1 MIESSISWTIG
12 LMLTYLF
19 YCIGTPFVLL
29 LILLDGFIG
38 TFSKYHMG
46 LLLSGLVLC
55 LCGWFDFALVKFCL
69 LSFLLIKNFDQ
80 LSKKYTSGKKCLH
93 AMLKLTRLTGMKS
106 DELDMMEY
114 VDSTTSYVDKK
125 IAYVDNSYNNA
136 KNIATTKINEV
147 IETELYK
154 DVKYAISVSDY
165 VIGNVFD
172 FVKTNTML
180 AGELVYSIPYLKG
193 YLDKGNKYLT
203 VGNDLYSK
211 YDKEDPFDSP
221 NLAND
226 MKVETPLNMNIDM
239 DKLGDLAGMMTNFL
253 DSIGGMNFGAQENH
267 KQFDRQIHMP
277 YQYTDYSTLPS
288 PPADFV
294 DYVEDIPDPTKWG
307 LSSSMILHN
316 NTRIDDIDDIT
327 PLDEEIETKLD
338 DEPEIMSDDEIHEM
352 LNRGGKINEKQLSHA
367 FNTVSEITS
376 KKNNST
382 INNTK
387 ITLKKKKN

>member
-12 LMLTYLF
+12 LALTYLF

-29 LILLDGFIG
+29 VILLDGFIG
-38 TFSKYHMG
+38 TFSKYHVG
-46 LLLSGLVLC
+46 LCLSGLILC
-55 LCGWFDFALVKFCL
+55 LCGWFDFVLVKFCL
-69 LSFLLIKNFDQ
+69 LSFLLTKNFGQ

-93 AMLKLTRLTGMKS
+93 AMLKLTRLTGIKS

-114 VDSTTSYVDKK
+114 VDSTTTYIDKK
-125 IAYVDNSYNNA
+125 IEHVDNSYNTVKSMAIA
-136 KNIATTKINEV
+136 KTNKV
-147 IETELYK
+147 VETELYK
-154 DVKYAISVSDY
+154 DITYAVSISDY

-172 FVKTNTML
+172 FVKVNTML
-180 AGELVYSIPYLKG
+180 AGEFVYAIPYLRG

-226 MKVETPLNMNIDM
+226 MKVEAPLNMNIDM
-239 DKLGDLAGMMTNFL
+239 DKLGDLAGLMTNFL
-253 DSIGGMNFGAQENH
+253 DSIGGMNIGTQENH
-267 KQFDRQIHMP
+267 KQFDKQIHMP
-277 YQYTDYSTLPS
+277 YQYTDYSKLPPS
-288 PPADFV
+288 TDTFV
-294 DYVEDIPDPTKWG
+294 DDILDPTKWG

-316 NTRIDDIDDIT
+316 NMRIDDIDDIT

-352 LNRGGKINEKQLSHA
+352 LNRGGKISEKQLSHA

-382 INNTK
+382 INNAK